1 VSAVS
6 KEGLQVTEAEETH
19 RYLGGSSLDERQ
31 MWTDVN
37 AWMHMQALQW
47 EPAGADVLRE
57 LGDGRG
63 LRALDVGC
71 GPLGWLRLLSG
82 WVGPTGE
89 VVGTE
94 VGDGTAEAARLTVRS
109 EGLSNVSVIV
119 DDVFDSWL
127 ADSSF
132 DLVHARFVLGPLG
145 RHDEQLATYRRVVR
159 PGGWLVIE
167 EPDSAAWH
175 FNPPAP
181 ASQRLYEHAVR
192 VFADRGRDL
201 DVGRRLRGML
211 QRYCDNPGLR
221 AQVLALPPGHAY
233 RALPLMAANALREAF
248 ADEFGADG
256 LDEMIARCEEE
267 LRDPDRW
274 CTTFVVVQA
283 FGRVR

>member
-1 VSAVS
+1 
-6 KEGLQVTEAEETH
+6 LTEAEMTH
-19 RYLGGSSLDERQ
+19 QYFRGSSRDEKQ

-47 EPAGADVLRE
+47 EPAGAQLLGQ

-63 LRALDVGC
+63 LRTVDLGC

-94 VGDGTAEAARLTVRS
+94 VAEGTAEAARLTVRS
-109 EGLSNVSVIV
+109 EGLSNVSVVV
-119 DDVFDSWL
+119 DDVFDTWL
-127 ADSSF
+127 VEGSF

-145 RHDEQLATYRRVVR
+145 RHDEQLATYRRLLR
-159 PGGWLVIE
+159 PGGWLVVE

-175 FNPPAP
+175 YNPPAP

-192 VFADRGRDL
+192 TFADRGRDL
-201 DVGRRLRGML
+201 DVGRQLRGML
-211 QRYCDNPGLR
+211 RRHCESVELR

-233 RALPLMAANALREAF
+233 RALPLMAATALRDAF
-248 ADEFGADG
+248 VDEFGAEG
-256 LDEMIARCEEE
+256 LDALLARCEEE